1 MSEERILCAAV
12 LGMTDGEDP
21 IIFAGYRH
29 SDCIRSCI
37 YSTHCRVNQEEQ
49 GFLTSNGRFVNRYE
63 AYQIALKAGQI
74 EDLGKDILTSED
86 LY

>member
-12 LGMTDGEDP
+12 FGMTDGEDP

-37 YSTHCRVNQEEQ
+37 YSTHCRDNQEEQ
-49 GFLTSNGRFVNRYE
+49 RVLTS
-63 AYQIALKAGQI
+63 K
-74 EDLGKDILTSED
+74 
-86 LY
+86 